1 MPLGDHLH
9 VAGRA
14 RIVDDAKINS
24 RRLQA
29 ELGAELRDARI
40 GRGLRQ
46 IDVAKAADSSHSHV
60 SRLEAGQL
68 AEAGVGDLA
77 RHGAAVG
84 LRLYARFYPAGGGL
98 RDAAQLDLLR
108 RLRARIGDRWSW
120 QLEAPLNIAGDL
132 RAFDALLTRGDLVV
146 AVEAITRLRD
156 AQAQLR
162 AATLKQR
169 DGRVGR
175 LVLLLRKSDANR
187 RALGTAGD
195 VLTTGFPL
203 STRATLAAMAEGD
216 DPGDN
221 GIVLL

>member
-1 MPLGDHLH
+1 MPNRIRRVDEASI
-9 VAGRA
+9 AG
-14 RIVDDAKINS
+14 

-29 ELGAELRDARI
+29 DLGAEVREARLAA
-40 GRGLRQ
+40 GLRQ
-46 IDVAKAADSSHSHV
+46 IDVARAIERSTARI
-60 SRLEAGQL
+60 SRVERGLLRDLGIA
-68 AEAGVGDLA
+68 DLA

-84 LRLYARFYPAGGGL
+84 LKLHARFYPIGGGL

-120 QLEAPLNIAGDL
+120 VLEAPLNIPGDL
-132 RAFDALLTRGDLVV
+132 RAFDALLRGPTATI

-162 AATLKQR
+162 DAARKQR
-169 DGRVGR
+169 DGVVPR
-175 LVLLLRKSDANR
+175 LVILVAANHHNR
-187 RALGTAGD
+187 EALVSAREVLATA
-195 VLTTGFPL
+195 FPL
-203 STRATLAAMAEGD
+203 GTRATLAALSQGM